1 MKITCLT
8 TFLDGSDRF
17 EKDDVRTVDD
27 TRGAYFVAQ
36 GWATA
41 DGVEVAETTLE
52 VIDLTVQDGV
62 MGQEA
67 NHG

>member
-8 TFLDGSDRF
+8 TFIDGRDRF

-27 TRGAYFVAQ
+27 ERGAYFVAN
-36 GWATA
+36 GWATSGA
-41 DGVEVAETTLE
+41 APVVVEPSDVTLE
-52 VIDLTVQDGV
+52 VQDSV

-67 NHG
+67 DHG

>member
-8 TFLDGSDRF
+8 TFLDGPDRF
-17 EKDDVRTVDD
+17 EKDDVRSVDD
-27 TRGAYFVAQ
+27 TRAAYFIAN
-36 GWATA
+36 GWAVAGGEPVAPA
-41 DGVEVAETTLE
+41 DGAVTLA
-52 VIDLTVQDGV
+52 VQDAT

>member
-8 TFLDGSDRF
+8 TFLDGPDRF
-17 EKDDVRTVDD
+17 DQGDVRTVDD
-27 TRGAYFVAQ
+27 TRAAYFIAN

-41 DGVEVAETTLE
+41 GNAPVVIEAGDVTLE
-52 VIDLTVQDGV
+52 VQDGL

-67 NHG
+67 DHG

>member
-8 TFLDGSDRF
+8 TFVDGSDRF

-36 GWATA
+36 GWASTDSTDA
-41 DGVEVAETTLE
+41 PAPAGGDV
-52 VIDLTVQDGV
+52 DLAVQDGV